1 MTNSLPMF
9 HFDCIKRI
17 SLLMAP
23 VKFPFT
29 WSHFLNV
36 ASLCVSPFSTGAP
49 AKDELFSP
57 WSCQLAFPAM
67 TFRLFRLVIQ
77 IWAKHMLC
85 CQLINLLVSSFSP
98 RDPVLGETHPLPAQK
113 YRQHTSASC
122 QRRNPPWKSV
132 ILPWKG
138 VILPWKK
145 HPLLSS
151 RCFLM
156 STRSIFPGIT
166 IPKISIPKISIPR
179 TTIPRSQFPRSQ
191 FPGPQFPGPQFQES
205 QFSDHNLPGYIIRLH
220 SVISDYIPVVSG
232 YIQHIRL
239 HPVVSGYIQLFP
251 VTSSYFPPMPQLPG
265 GSCLDSLWWWRPH
278 EQPYTSPHTQEY

>member
-1 MTNSLPMF
+1 MF

-49 AKDELFSP
+49 AKGELFSPWPCQLAFPTMTFRPFRLTRLQKANCFSP

-122 QRRNPPWKSV
+122 QRRNSPMKRRNSPMKRRNS
-132 ILPWKG
+132 PM
-138 VILPWKK
+138 KK
-145 HPLLSS
+145 AP
-151 RCFLM
+151 
-156 STRSIFPGIT
+156 
-166 IPKISIPKISIPR
+166 
-179 TTIPRSQFPRSQ
+179 TTK
-191 FPGPQFPGPQFQES
+191 
-205 QFSDHNLPGYIIRLH
+205 
-220 SVISDYIPVVSG
+220 
-232 YIQHIRL
+232 
-239 HPVVSGYIQLFP
+239 
-251 VTSSYFPPMPQLPG
+251 
-265 GSCLDSLWWWRPH
+265 
-278 EQPYTSPHTQEY
+278 